1 MLRAAAWTLGLF
13 GVGTAI
19 VRMFP
24 ESAWIEPIVLLALG
38 VAFLYVSARTSVR
51 ERRSR
56 SALSPKQAAA

>member
-24 ESAWIEPIVLLALG
+24 ESAWIEPLVLLGLG
-38 VAFLYVSARTSVR
+38 IAFLYVSARSSVR
-51 ERRSR
+51 ERRAR
-56 SALSPKQAAA
+56 TALAPKQAAA